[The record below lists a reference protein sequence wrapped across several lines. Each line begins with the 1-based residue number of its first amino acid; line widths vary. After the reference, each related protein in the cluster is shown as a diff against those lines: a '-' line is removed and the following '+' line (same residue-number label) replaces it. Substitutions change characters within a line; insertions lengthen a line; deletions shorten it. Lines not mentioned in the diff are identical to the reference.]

1 MRTNES
7 RPAARIAAR
16 FCGHN
21 FRYCLV
27 FLSWTIGLP
36 VAALGDS
43 IKSTYTHVAAGAGA
57 GTLTV
62 TVTTATTTWDGLQIR
77 CRDGDVA
84 ADFTVVPGA
93 GGWAKHATPI
103 ITKEGEK
110 FLQLV
115 RTAGEIAS
123 DDSVTVTHIGAKRG
137 GKAAIEAVNTKEGD
151 ITKPIKA
158 RDKSLVA
165 YGACTVQGS
174 AILCLC
180 DISEDECGLK
190 TGNVYLGD
198 YTPCP
203 GDCVPTVSEWGLVV
217 MAMLVLTAATVVI
230 MRRRAMVRGGS

>member
-1 MRTNES
+1 
-7 RPAARIAAR
+7 
-16 FCGHN
+16 
-21 FRYCLV
+21 LV

-43 IKSTYTHVAAGAGA
+43 INSTYTHVAAGAGT

-62 TVTTATTTWDGLQIR
+62 TVTTSTTTWDGLQIR
-77 CRDGDVA
+77 CRDDDVA
-84 ADFTVVPGA
+84 ANFTVVAGA
-93 GGWAKHATPI
+93 GGWAKHATDPI
-103 ITKEGEK
+103 ITKEGKK

-123 DDSVTVTHIGAKRG
+123 DDSVTVTHTGAKRG
-137 GKAAIEAVNTKEGD
+137 GKAAIEAVNTKEAG

-165 YGACTVQGS
+165 FGACTIQGS
-174 AILCLC
+174 ATQCLC

-198 YTPCP
+198 YTACP
-203 GDCVPTVSEWGLVV
+203 GDCVPTVSSWGLLV
-217 MAMLVLTAATVVI
+217 MAVLVLTAATVVM
-230 MRRRAMVRGGS
+230 MRRRAMVRGGA